1 MAIRKKVTILGSGA
15 AGLTAAIYAARASL
29 EPLVI
34 QGLQTGGQLT
44 ITTDVENFPGFPNG
58 ILGPTLM
65 EEMLKQAERFGT
77 QFIYDNAESV
87 DLSQRPFVI
96 KTSGEEIHTDTLI
109 VCTGASAK
117 WLGLESEQ
125 KLMGHGVSACA
136 TCDAFFFKEKEVF
149 VIGGGDTALEEAV
162 FLTRFASVVNLVHRR
177 DSFRASKI
185 MADRAQNNPKIKFFL
200 NTVVEDILD
209 VSKGEVTAIRLKNL
223 NTNKVEEYPADGV
236 FIAIG
241 HHPNSDLFKDQ
252 LKLNANGYIETD
264 GVKTSVPGVFAAGD
278 VQDETYK
285 QAVTAAGT
293 GCAAALEAQWY
304 LERLEAGEGTQKKTE
319 LSDTGSQQRA
329 AAAVHD

>member
-1 MAIRKKVTILGSGA
+1 MAISKKVTILGSGA

-77 QFIYDNAESV
+77 QFIYDNAEFV
-87 DLSQRPFVI
+87 DLSKSPFVI

-136 TCDAFFFKEKEVF
+136 TCDAFFFKEKVVF
-149 VIGGGDTALEEAV
+149 VVGGGDTALEEAN

-185 MADRAQNNPKIKFFL
+185 MADRAKNNPKINFYL
-200 NTVVEDILD
+200 DTVVEDILD
-209 VSKGEVTAIRLKNL
+209 ISKNEVTAIRLKNL
-223 NTNKVEEYPADGV
+223 KTGKVEELPADGV

-241 HHPNSDLFKDQ
+241 HHPNSDLFKGQ
-252 LKLNANGYIETD
+252 LKLNENGYIWTD

-278 VQDETYK
+278 VQDEIYK

-293 GCAAALEAQWY
+293 GCAAALEAQWF
-304 LERLEAGEGTQKKTE
+304 LEKLEASEKKTE
-319 LSDTGSQQRA
+319 LSDSSSQKKA
-329 AAAVHD
+329 AAAVHE

>member
-15 AGLTAAIYAARASL
+15 AGLTAAIYAARANL

-34 QGLQTGGQLT
+34 QGLQAGGQLT

-58 ILGPTLM
+58 ILGPSLM
-65 EEMLKQAERFGT
+65 EEMHKQAERFGT
-77 QFIYDNAESV
+77 QFIYDNAELV
-87 DLSQRPFVI
+87 DLSKRPFI
-96 KTSGEEIHTDTLI
+96 IQTSGEEVHTDALI

-117 WLGLESEQ
+117 WLGLASEQ

-136 TCDAFFFKEKEVF
+136 TCDAFFFKEKIVF
-149 VIGGGDTALEEAV
+149 VVGGGDTALEEAI

-185 MADRAQNNPKIKFFL
+185 MAERAMNNPKIKFFL
-200 NTVVEDILD
+200 DTVVEDILD
-209 VSKGEVTAIRLKNL
+209 VSKGEVTGIRLKNL
-223 NTNKVEEYPADGV
+223 KSGVAEEHAADGV

-252 LKLNANGYIETD
+252 LKMDENGYIVTD
-264 GVKTSVPGVFAAGD
+264 GVHTSVQGVFAAGD
-278 VQDETYK
+278 VQDHVYK
-285 QAVTAAGT
+285 QAITAAGT

-304 LERLEAGEGTQKKTE
+304 LERLEASEKKTE
-319 LSDTGSQQRA
+319 LSQSAQK
-329 AAAVHD
+329 AVVGAHD